1 MYIYIYI
8 YVASMRF
15 FNVNFCKPPVKS
27 VNRCRLRRD
36 EAVPT
41 PRSLWSSG
49 SRTGRS
55 GLGTQDVLRNPAG
68 KADEFSVILFCFCG
82 LKYIGYYDTEF
93 GVIVTEKGSKWIED
107 LDRCEKM

>member
-1 MYIYIYI
+1 MYIYIYTYIHIYI
-8 YVASMRF
+8 YVANMRF

-68 KADEFSVILFCFCG
+68 KADEFSVIFFSLFLRILC
-82 LKYIGYYDTEF
+82 LK
-93 GVIVTEKGSKWIED
+93 SKCINF
-107 LDRCEKM
+107 RFKKS

>member
-1 MYIYIYI
+1 LFFQREFLQT
-8 YVASMRF
+8 ASEISEPLSFEARRGGAHSAQPLEFRQPNWQKWSGNPGRF
-15 FNVNFCKPPVKS
+15 T
-27 VNRCRLRRD
+27 
-36 EAVPT
+36 E
-41 PRSLWSSG
+41 
-49 SRTGRS
+49 
-55 GLGTQDVLRNPAG
+55 AG